1 MLRQEELKVIL
12 DEQQVSFH
20 QKHDLI
26 VRDAMNSIPVE
37 PNFATI
43 ITGIRRCGKSTLL
56 LQLLR
61 ANYDGALYLNF
72 EDIRMVAFEAGDF
85 ARLKQ
90 EIDRRTIRVLF
101 FDEIQLAPHWEV
113 FASQLL
119 REGYT
124 VFITGSNA
132 SLLSKELGTHLTG
145 RHLSME
151 LFPFSYGEFL
161 RFKGRSSDAESLAA
175 YLNSGGMPEYLLSS
189 NARVLGNLLDDILV
203 RDIAVRHAVRD
214 VTSLKQLAIYLL
226 SNVGT
231 LVSANKFAGLFG
243 IKSSTTILEYFNYF
257 ADAYLLEFVPQ
268 FDYSLKSQARNPK
281 KVYAIDNGLVDAVS
295 TSSSRN
301 LGHRLENAV
310 YLHLRAR
317 YPEIY
322 YFKGKG
328 ECDFLAFEKGQIKQ
342 AIQVCYQVDDTNF
355 KREYDGLLQALDYFK
370 FDSGLIVTANQ
381 NDRFANAGRQID
393 MIPAHRFFES

>member
-12 DEQQVSFH
+12 DEQQVSFY
-20 QKHDLI
+20 QKKDLI
-26 VRDAMNSIPVE
+26 ARNAMDFIPIE
-37 PNFATI
+37 QNFATI

-56 LQLLR
+56 LQLLQSKY
-61 ANYDGALYLNF
+61 ADALYLNF
-72 EDIRMVAFEAGDF
+72 EDIRMVGFEAGDF
-85 ARLKQ
+85 MRLKQ
-90 EIDRRTIRVLF
+90 EIDRRAIRVLF
-101 FDEIQLAPHWEV
+101 FDEIQLAPQWEI

-124 VFITGSNA
+124 IFITGSNA

-161 RFKGRSSDAESLAA
+161 RFKRLTADAASLET
-175 YLNSGGMPEYLLSS
+175 YLYSGGMPEYLHNS
-189 NARVLGNLLDDILV
+189 NPLVLGNLLDDILV

-214 VTSLKQLAIYLL
+214 VVSLKQLAVYLL

-268 FDYSLKSQARNPK
+268 FNYSLKSQARNPK
-281 KVYAIDNGLVDAVS
+281 KVYAIDNGLVDAVA
-295 TSSSRN
+295 TSASRN

-310 YLHLRAR
+310 YLHLRTR
-317 YPEIY
+317 YSEIY
-322 YFKGKG
+322 YFKEKG
-328 ECDFLAFEKGQIKQ
+328 ECDFVAFEKGQIKQ
-342 AIQVCYQVDDTNF
+342 AIQVCYHVNDTNF
-355 KREYDGLLQALDYFK
+355 KREYDGLLQALDYFNL
-370 FDSGLIVTANQ
+370 DSGLIVTADQ
-381 NDRFANAGRQID
+381 SDRFEAAGREIE
-393 MIPAHRFFES
+393 MVPAHRFFES